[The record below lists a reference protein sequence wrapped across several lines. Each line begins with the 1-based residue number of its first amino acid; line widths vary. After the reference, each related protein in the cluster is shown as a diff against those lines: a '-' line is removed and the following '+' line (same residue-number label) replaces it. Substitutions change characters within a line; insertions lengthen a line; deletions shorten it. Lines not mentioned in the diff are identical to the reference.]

1 VGEGVAGWVAQRA
14 ESVIIQ
20 DKWTDPRYKYVLEL
34 RGEDYVSF
42 ASVPIVARAGHVVG
56 VINVHARRPGHFG
69 AHDVSILA
77 DIANLMADAVE
88 NARLHTRLAQ
98 REAELEGFAEHTL
111 QLHESE
117 RQRLARGDPRTG

>member
-1 VGEGVAGWVAQRA
+1 MGEGVAGWVAQRA
-14 ESVIIQ
+14 EPVIIQ

-42 ASVPIVARAGHVVG
+42 ASVPMVARAGHVVG

-77 DIANLMADAVE
+77 DIANLMAGAVE

-98 REAELEGFAEHTL
+98 REAELERFAEHTL

>member
-14 ESVIIQ
+14 EPVIIQ

-42 ASVPIVARAGHVVG
+42 ASVPTVARAGHVVG

-77 DIANLMADAVE
+77 DIANLMAGAVE

-98 REAELEGFAEHTL
+98 REAELERFAEHTL